1 MQGDSL
7 RQEQAMT
14 MMQVDIDRIKSRLN
28 LVEA

>member
-7 RQEQAMT
+7 RQEQAMA

>member
-14 MMQVDIDRIKSRLN
+14 MMQVDIDRIKSHLN